1 MFCISDSGIA
11 VLYGWWRGEIKH
23 TDVFSCS
30 ELFYEGFDKIHFSW
44 HGEDMLTSLVV
55 NALAFYV
62 VAYLVPGVTIAGW
75 EALLVVAVVWG
86 VLAILLKPILILL
99 TLPIN
104 ILTLGLFTFVINALL
119 IMLMSRLVVGFKV
132 EGFTTALLA
141 AIVLALV
148 NLILNRWK

>member
-1 MFCISDSGIA
+1 
-11 VLYGWWRGEIKH
+11 
-23 TDVFSCS
+23 
-30 ELFYEGFDKIHFSW
+30 
-44 HGEDMLTSLVV
+44 MLTSLVV

-62 VAYLVPGVTIAGW
+62 VAYLVPGVTITGW

-86 VLAILLKPILILL
+86 VLALLLKPILVLL

-119 IMLMSRLVVGFKV
+119 IMLMSRLVTGFKV

-148 NLILNRWK
+148 NLVLTRWK

>member
-1 MFCISDSGIA
+1 MILTTL
-11 VLYGWWRGEIKH
+11 VL
-23 TDVFSCS
+23 
-30 ELFYEGFDKIHFSW
+30 
-44 HGEDMLTSLVV
+44 

-75 EALLVVAVVWG
+75 QALLVVAVVWG

-104 ILTLGLFTFVINALL
+104 ILTLGVFTFVINALL